1 MKVYHWFEHS
11 DDAKYLVS
19 SRHIGN
25 WYADGQP
32 PLKPTISEEV
42 RDQYFKSPYKIA
54 EDGYIRFK
62 QDTIISKLKKQ
73 FEEENQKE
81 KEKAMFN
88 DVKVL
93 YDGHSYRPTA
103 IQMIGSAREAPVL
116 RIECPVGYVAY
127 HAVTPKKPEPKFP
140 EIKKVIF
147 NNPATIV
154 LWEDGTKTVVKCE
167 NEEFDPEKGLAM
179 AITKKV
185 LGNNGHYFETIKKWT
200 RDWYTENVK
209 NAANKLAGEEFFKGF
224 EKAVSD
230 FKKYLNIKSPSKNDI
245 SDLVKNEL
253 KIAENEVKLM
263 KEDTVNH
270 EKIEEDKE

>member
-1 MKVYHWFEHS
+1 MFKASENPYGYS
-11 DDAKYLVS
+11 PKC
-19 SRHIGN
+19 II
-25 WYADGQP
+25 
-32 PLKPTISEEV
+32 TEEV

-54 EDGYIRFK
+54 EDGYVRFK

-73 FEEENQKE
+73 FEEECKKE

-93 YDGHSYRPTA
+93 YDGHSYYPTT
-103 IQMIGSAREAPVL
+103 IEMISHYAGESPVL

-127 HAVTPKKPEPKFP
+127 HTVTPKKPEPKFP

-147 NNPATIV
+147 NDPATIV

-167 NEEFDPEKGLAM
+167 NEKFDPEKGLAM

-200 RDWYTENVK
+200 KDWYVENTELMTTKVCNFTMQEVTFDPATLLNDQNYIGK
-209 NAANKLAGEEFFKGF
+209 TADGKRLFMIGVNTNEPKTQLTNADVEA
-224 EKAVSD
+224 AVD
-230 FKKYLNIKSPSKNDI
+230 EIRRYMVNP
-245 SDLVKNEL
+245 
-253 KIAENEVKLM
+253 
-263 KEDTVNH
+263 KEDT
-270 EKIEEDKE
+270 E